1 MGGGGGTIVASE
13 SELTYAAER
22 QLQAF
27 AEWVKC
33 ESSGPFIWG
42 EPERASHLWIKR
54 KIVWSRQGNLIIVN
68 VEVIKVGFLHRRMC
82 RYITN

>member
-1 MGGGGGTIVASE
+1 MGGGGGTIVVSE

-54 KIVWSRQGNLIIVN
+54 KIVYLFIYMYG
-68 VEVIKVGFLHRRMC
+68 
-82 RYITN
+82 RYVFHI